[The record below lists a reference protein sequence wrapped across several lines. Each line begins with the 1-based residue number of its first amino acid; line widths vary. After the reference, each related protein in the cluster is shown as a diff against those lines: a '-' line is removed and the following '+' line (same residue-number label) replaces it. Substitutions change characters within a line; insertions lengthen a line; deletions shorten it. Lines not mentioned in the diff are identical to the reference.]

1 MEGVFVRAVFENS
14 LNQLLLIAYLHI
26 VYKCKLS
33 RSVDTMQ
40 TDRQT
45 HTCAQI
51 TNIFTC
57 THNLPKHRETHST
70 WLITYRY
77 SSTRVQA

>member
-45 HTCAQI
+45 HTHADNEHLYLHTQSPQTQRNTLYLADNLQI
-51 TNIFTC
+51 
-57 THNLPKHRETHST
+57 
-70 WLITYRY
+70 
-77 SSTRVQA
+77 